1 MRTDLLRNSTALVA
15 AVLIAACGGGGGDA
29 GGEAGGETGG
39 EGQAAAQI
47 DPATVGTISGV
58 VNFSGTAPP
67 ASPIDMSDEP
77 TCAEAYPDGP
87 MTQTVVVQNGRLAN
101 VFVRLTEGVSGA
113 PAPSGNVTLDQ
124 ENCRYHPHVLGVG
137 TNQPLVISN
146 SDDLLH
152 NINASPTE
160 NRGFNISQPRAG
172 IESTQRFSTPEV
184 MIPVRCDVH
193 GWMNAYIGVVEHPY
207 FATSGADGT
216 FTISNVPAG
225 DYTMEAWHEEYGT
238 MTANVTV
245 TAQGTAEV
253 AFDYSADMAGADV
266 PLGAPLVIRHGEHG
280 IEVERGT
287 LNAGAGR

>member
-1 MRTDLLRNSTALVA
+1 MRTDFWKHSTAVLA
-15 AVLIAACGGGGGDA
+15 AVVIAACGGGGDA
-29 GGEAGGETGG
+29 GGEAGDETAGE
-39 EGQAAAQI
+39 EAAAARV

-58 VNFSGTAPP
+58 INFAGTPP
-67 ASPIDMSDEP
+67 AATAIDMSDES

-87 MTQTVVVQNGRLAN
+87 MTQEVVARDGRLAN

-113 PAPSGNVTLDQ
+113 PAPSGSVNLDQ
-124 ENCRYHPHVLGVG
+124 ENCRYHPHVLGVQA
-137 TNQPLVISN
+137 NQDLVISN

-152 NINASPTE
+152 NINASPTQ

-172 IESTQRFSTPEV
+172 IESTQRFSVPEV

-193 GWMNAYIGVVEHPY
+193 GWMQAYIGVVEHPY
-207 FATSGADGT
+207 FATSAEDGT
-216 FTISNVPAG
+216 FTIENVPAG
-225 DYTMEAWHEEYGT
+225 DYTLEAWHEEYGT

-266 PLGAPLVIRHGEHG
+266 PLAEPLVIRHGEHG